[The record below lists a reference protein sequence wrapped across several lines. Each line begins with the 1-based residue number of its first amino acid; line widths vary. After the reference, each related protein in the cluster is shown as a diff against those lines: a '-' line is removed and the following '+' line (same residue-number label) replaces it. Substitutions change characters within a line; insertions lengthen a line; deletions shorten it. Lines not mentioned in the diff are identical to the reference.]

1 MSIIDRN
8 GEDFFLSLPTGVCLT
23 DHPSLF
29 TSTYH
34 YIVHE
39 LNSSVGVVDILFIAV
54 LLYAKTKGEKPQK
67 ANLRDFLRFLFT
79 VFSCNRGELF

>member
-1 MSIIDRN
+1 MSIIDGN
-8 GEDFFLSLPTGVCLT
+8 GEDLFLSLPTGVCLT

-39 LNSSVGVVDILFIAV
+39 LNSPVGVVDILFIAV
-54 LLYAKTKGEKPQK
+54 LLYANERGKKPK
-67 ANLRDFLRFLFT
+67 KP
-79 VFSCNRGELF
+79 V